1 MSEAATKEKPPV
13 TAKVGAVADS
23 IKVLTVMELVE
34 LKNLLEETFGVTAA
48 APMMMAGGAAAAG
61 AGAGA
66 EAAQAEEKTT
76 FDVILKTVG
85 DNKIQVIKAVRAV
98 TSLGLKEAKD
108 VVEGAPGP
116 VKTGVSKDEAA
127 KIKSELESAGAK
139 VELK

>member
-1 MSEAATKEKPPV
+1 
-13 TAKVGAVADS
+13 
-23 IKVLTVMELVE
+23 MELVE